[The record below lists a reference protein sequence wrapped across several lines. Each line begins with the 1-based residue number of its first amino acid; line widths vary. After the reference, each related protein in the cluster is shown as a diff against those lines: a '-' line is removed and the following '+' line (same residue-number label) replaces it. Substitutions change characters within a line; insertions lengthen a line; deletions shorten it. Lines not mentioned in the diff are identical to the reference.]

1 MIIKQPG
8 LWQGEAQPIGVF
20 LGGEGDGDD
29 GLRLL
34 DIHSSE
40 TPRQA
45 LDRDLI
51 ARAGEGVCAFL
62 DRVRAAIAAYRE
74 GDEHP
79 RFGFDALDP
88 GERRILGEILGEG
101 EVSIGLGLD
110 PRFEAN
116 ESVLPGLW
124 RVRVVEPDGTVTQE
138 WLEIGDVPVVVRAGA
153 QAMTRPQLVL
163 PESAPEGAMNAMP
176 VLGEIADRMNTQQP
190 GTPNHVINFTL
201 MPMTPV
207 DTALIARVLGRA
219 PFDSSSRG
227 FGSCKVHLTGHR
239 GVWGVQYF
247 NGLGKVVLDTLEIGD
262 VPVALLAAQD
272 DYADSAMRLGEIL
285 EAYRT

>member
-1 MIIKQPG
+1 MNIKQPG
-8 LWQGEAQPIGVF
+8 HWQGEAQPVGVF
-20 LGGEGDGDD
+20 LGGGDED

-40 TPRQA
+40 SPRQA
-45 LDRDLI
+45 LDPDLI

-62 DRVRAAIAAYRE
+62 DRVRTAIAAYRE

-79 RFGFDALDP
+79 RFGFDALPPED
-88 GERRILGEILGEG
+88 RRVLAEILGEG
-101 EVSIGLGLD
+101 EVTIGLGLD
-110 PRFEAN
+110 PRFEAR

-124 RVRVVEPDGTVTQE
+124 RVRVVEPDGSVAQE
-138 WLEIGDVPVVVRAGA
+138 WLEIGDVPLVVRAGA
-153 QAMTRPQLVL
+153 QAMTRPELRVPDQ
-163 PESAPEGAMNAMP
+163 APEGAMNALP
-176 VLGEIADRMNTQQP
+176 VLGEVADRVRSLRP
-190 GTPNHVINFTL
+190 GQPNHVINFTL

-219 PFDSSSRG
+219 PFDATSRG

-239 GVWGVQYF
+239 GVWGVQFF
-247 NGLGKVVLDTLEIGD
+247 NGMGKVILDTLEIGD

-272 DYADSAMRLGEIL
+272 DYAESALRLGEIL
-285 EAYRT
+285 EAYRP

>member
-1 MIIKQPG
+1 MTIKQSG
-8 LWQGEAQPIGVF
+8 QWQGEAQAVGVF
-20 LGGEGDGDD
+20 IGSDASGDD
-29 GLRLL
+29 ELRLL

-40 TPRQA
+40 SPRQA
-45 LDRDLI
+45 LDSDLI
-51 ARAGEGVCAFL
+51 ARAGEGVCSFL
-62 DRVRAAIAAYRE
+62 DRVRAALEDYRE
-74 GDEHP
+74 GAAHP
-79 RFGFDALDP
+79 RFGFDALELDD
-88 GERRILGEILGEG
+88 RRMLGEILGEG
-101 EVSIGLGLD
+101 EVVISLGLD
-110 PRFEAN
+110 PRFEAK

-124 RVRVVEPDGTVTQE
+124 RVQVIEPDGTCVQE
-138 WLEIGDVPVVVRAGA
+138 WLEIGDVPEVVRSGA

-176 VLGEIADRMNTQQP
+176 VLDEVADRMGTQVAGQ
-190 GTPNHVINFTL
+190 PNHVINFTL

-207 DTALIARVLGRA
+207 DTTLIARVLGRA

-247 NGLGKVVLDTLEIGD
+247 NSMGKVILDTIEIGD

-272 DYADSAMRLGEIL
+272 DFADSAMRLGEIL
-285 EAYRT
+285 EVYRP